1 MLQIKNIKKDY
12 VVSDDL
18 TVHALKDVSINFRKS
33 EFVAVLGPSGC
44 GKTTLL
50 NILGGLDKYTSGDL
64 VINGKSTKDY
74 SDREWDTYRNHS
86 VGFVFQSYNLI
97 PHLNIVGNVAM
108 ALTLAGVSKSERIAR
123 ATRALEKV
131 GLKNELKKRPNQL
144 SGGQMQRV
152 AIARAIVN
160 DPDIVLADE
169 PTGALDSET
178 GIQVME
184 LLKEVSEDRLVI
196 MVTHNA
202 TLAEEYASRTISL
215 FDGELV
221 GDTDPY
227 SDAEA
232 EIDSQKLLA
241 NTTSE
246 TVLQKGAKRALRKK
260 EKLVSMSLG
269 TAFGLSFKNLIAKKG
284 RTLMTSF
291 AGSIGIFGICLILA
305 ISTGMSTY
313 VDDVQSEA
321 IGNSAITISETT
333 IDLENIMSGPGEN
346 TLTAYPSG
354 TTGVTPYTRENQ
366 MQTIKNNLSDEYVAY
381 VNSINKDYVKTIEYS
396 YSVKMNVVTE
406 TTSGYKLISTSSYG
420 AGGRTSDW
428 YDVSSQAISNQTLI
442 TDSYDVLYKT
452 TATGLPNGYTEVALV
467 VDKYNRLPT
476 TTFDALGIAYDENLS
491 EISYS
496 TLTEK
501 VFKIIPN
508 NAFYTYTDGVY
519 KPAST
524 AQELESI
531 YNDDGA
537 ITLKIVG
544 VLRAKNDDATSW
556 LSSGIVYSSELTEY
570 VMNDAKNSEVGLAQI
585 NSPNRN
591 VLTGMDFEATA
602 TSSVESQYVS
612 AMKNIGVY
620 SSPTSISI
628 YPHDIDA
635 KDSVT
640 EYLDGWNEAHP
651 DDKVV
656 YTDFSEVVMSL
667 LSTLIDVVTYI
678 LVGFSAVSLI
688 VSTVMIGV
696 TTYTSVIERT
706 KEIGVLRALG
716 ARKKDISH
724 IFNAETI
731 MIGGTAGVI
740 GVIFAA
746 LIGALANLLLG
757 SLIGISTI
765 VDLTWGVALIMIAL
779 SVLLTWI
786 AGLVPAKIAAK
797 KDPVIALRT
806 E

>member
-18 TVHALKDVSINFRKS
+18 TVHALKDVSINFRRS

-97 PHLNIVGNVAM
+97 PHLNVVNNVAM
-108 ALTLAGVSKSERIAR
+108 ALTLAGVPKSERIAR

-184 LLKEVSEDRLVI
+184 LLKEVAEDRLVI

-202 TLAEEYASRTISL
+202 LLAEEYASRTISL

-221 GDTDPY
+221 GDTNPY
-227 SDAEA
+227 PDIEAEA
-232 EIDSQKLLA
+232 DSAKLLEEKA
-241 NTTSE
+241 VADVPRE
-246 TVLQKGAKRALRKK
+246 GAKRKKAKK

-305 ISTGMSTY
+305 ISTGMSQY
-313 VDDVQSEA
+313 VDNVQSEA

-333 IDLENIMSGPGEN
+333 IDLENMMSGPGEN
-346 TLTAYPSG
+346 TLTAYPTG
-354 TTGVTPYTRENQ
+354 TTGVTPYNKDSQR
-366 MQTIKNNLSDEYVAY
+366 QTIHNNLSDEYVSYINA
-381 VNSINKDYVKTIEYS
+381 INKDYVKTIEYS
-396 YSVKMNVVTE
+396 YSVKMNVITE
-406 TTSGYKLISTSSYG
+406 TASGYKLISTRSSG
-420 AGGRTSDW
+420 MGGGSNW

-452 TATGLPNGYTEVALV
+452 TDTGLPKGYTEVSLV

-476 TTFDALGIAYDENLS
+476 TTFDALGISYDENLS
-491 EISYS
+491 EISYAS
-496 TLTEK
+496 LVGKE
-501 VFKIIPN
+501 FKIIPN
-508 NAFYTYTDGVY
+508 DAFYTYSDGVY

-524 AQELESI
+524 AQELETL
-531 YNDDGA
+531 YNADGA
-537 ITLKIVG
+537 TTLKIVG
-544 VLRAKNDDATSW
+544 ILRAKNDDATSW
-556 LSSGIVYSSELTEY
+556 LSSGIVYSSELTEF

-585 NSPNRN
+585 NSPTKN
-591 VLTGMDFEATA
+591 VLTGMEFEATA
-602 TSSVESQYVS
+602 TSTVESQYVS

-628 YPHDIDA
+628 YPADIDA
-635 KDSVT
+635 KGEVT
-640 EYLDGWNEAHP
+640 AYLDGWNTAHA

-678 LVGFSAVSLI
+678 LVGFSAVSLV

-706 KEIGVLRALG
+706 KEIGVLRSLG

-740 GVIFAA
+740 GVIVAA

-765 VDLTWGVALIMIAL
+765 VDLTWSVALIMIGL
-779 SVLLTWI
+779 SILLTWI